1 MNKVVGVLALKREDS
16 WDVAVMKNVAADRK
30 DRARTRLKM
39 QVIRRRGS
47 AFGTVVNDEGV
58 GQRLREFEKG
68 AELS

>member
-1 MNKVVGVLALKREDS
+1 MNKVVGVPALKLEDS
-16 WDVAVMKNVAADRK
+16 GDIAIMKNVVADRK
-30 DRARTRLKM
+30 NRTRTRLKM
-39 QVIRRRGS
+39 QVIRRRGP